1 MKSRGTERP
10 TTMMTRMPVIMW
22 RGSLKRLENM
32 GLFRKSR
39 MAILT
44 GDTSFCEVLRR
55 SKRLWVV
62 NGIDGC

>member
-1 MKSRGTERP
+1 
-10 TTMMTRMPVIMW
+10 MMTRMPVMMW